1 MCAAPLQRR
10 SSAGRR
16 EELNRGRS
24 EVVALN
30 REDYDATTG
39 GPQVLRSKACKMMC
53 PTGTVVGKLK
63 AERLGYRGSQERDM
77 P

>member
-10 SSAGRR
+10 PSAGWR
-16 EELNRGRS
+16 EEFNRSRG

-39 GPQVLRSKACKMMC
+39 GLQVLRSKACKMMC
-53 PTGTVVGKLK
+53 PTGSGVGKLK
-63 AERLGYRGSQERDM
+63 AERLDYRASQERDM